1 MSASPSSQVVHK
13 IAGQNSKIEKANE
26 AMRNDQTLDTR
37 LSGRMFPMDGC
48 LCLVLNVN
56 SSEDV
61 AKVSVG
67 RADKT
72 NKIVDMPLSDLMSRL
87 AKTSQFQLDGLNSK
101 NTAKRLLEQDDQWF
115 FHTREG
121 LQGPFECRDSA
132 RQALSKY
139 ILSAQEGIIDQ
150 VERPEAIQPSD

>member
-1 MSASPSSQVVHK
+1 
-13 IAGQNSKIEKANE
+13 
-26 AMRNDQTLDTR
+26 MRNDQILDTR

-48 LCLVLNVN
+48 LCLVLDVI
-56 SSEDV
+56 SSKDI

-72 NKIVDMPLSDLMSRL
+72 NKIVDMPLSDLMARL

-101 NTAKRLLEQDDQWF
+101 NTAKRLVEQDNQWF
-115 FHTREG
+115 FHAREG
-121 LQGPFECRDSA
+121 LQGPYACRDSA

-150 VERPEAIQPSD
+150 VERPESIHPSA